1 MQQVEEP
8 PFTPGEKAEMLARAA
23 RGELTPEDTAR
34 FIRATRASFLASA
47 AKAPAKR
54 KPVEKDTSG
63 IDPNAD
69 LDFL

>member
-1 MQQVEEP
+1 
-8 PFTPGEKAEMLARAA
+8 MLARAA

-34 FIRATRASFLASA
+34 FIRATRASFLAAA
-47 AKAPAKR
+47 AKAPASK
-54 KPVEKDTSG
+54 KKVEKDTSG